1 MKLLWAIV
9 AIGLAGCASSPVPPD
24 WQINAHGALKN
35 SVTAYLVGNSKLAT
49 VEFSRVRVE
58 IASTG
63 RADLLARA
71 ELVRCAAQV
80 ASLEFNNCEPFQALA
95 KDAAAEERAYA
106 EYLAG
111 RWTGLNTAL
120 LPAQHGAVVVGA
132 GGALNTIEDPLSRL
146 VAAGALLQTGRLT
159 PDAIAVAIQTASDQG
174 WRRPLLAWLGVA
186 ARRAEQL
193 DDKEEVSRIQRR
205 IDLISGLW
213 GARPLNR
220 TARDRYRC
228 GIQNGQWQHQS

>member
-1 MKLLWAIV
+1 MRILWAMV
-9 AIGLAGCASSPVPPD
+9 VTGLAGCASSPVPPD
-24 WQINAHGALKN
+24 WQFNAHGSLKN
-35 SVTAYLVGNSKLAT
+35 SVTAYLVGNSKLAD
-49 VEFSRVRVE
+49 VEFSRVRAE

-106 EYLAG
+106 DYLAG

-120 LPAQHGAVVVGA
+120 LPAQHRAVVTGTGA
-132 GGALNTIEDPLSRL
+132 TLNGIDDPLARL
-146 VAAGALLQTGRLT
+146 VAAGTLLQAGRLT
-159 PDAIAVAIQTASDQG
+159 PDGIAVAIQTASDQG

-193 DDKEEVSRIQRR
+193 NDKEEVTRLQRR
-205 IDLISGLW
+205 IDLISNSGVSV
-213 GARPLNR
+213 R
-220 TARDRYRC
+220 
-228 GIQNGQWQHQS
+228 

>member
-1 MKLLWAIV
+1 MKMLWAIV
-9 AIGLAGCASSPVPPD
+9 AIGFAGCASSPVPPD
-24 WQINAHGALKN
+24 WQLNAHGALKN
-35 SVTAYLVGNSKLAT
+35 SVTAYLVGNSKLAA
-49 VEFSRVRVE
+49 VEFSRVRLE

-80 ASLEFNNCEPFQALA
+80 ASLEFNNCESFQALA

-120 LPAQHGAVVVGA
+120 LPAQHRAVVAGA
-132 GGALNTIEDPLSRL
+132 GAALNTIDDPLAQL

-193 DDKEEVSRIQRR
+193 NDKEEVSRIRRR
-205 IDLISGLW
+205 IDLISGV
-213 GARPLNR
+213 GMPV
-220 TARDRYRC
+220 
-228 GIQNGQWQHQS
+228 H

>member
-1 MKLLWAIV
+1 MKMLWAIV
-9 AIGLAGCASSPVPPD
+9 VIGLAGCASSPVPPD
-24 WQINAHGALKN
+24 WQLNAHGALKN
-35 SVTAYLVGNSKLAT
+35 SVTAYLVGNSKLAD
-49 VEFSRVRVE
+49 VEFSRVRAE
-58 IASTG
+58 ITSTG

-80 ASLEFNNCEPFQALA
+80 ASLEFNNCESFQALA
-95 KDAAAEERAYA
+95 KDAAVEERAYA

-120 LPAQHGAVVVGA
+120 LPAQHRAVVAGA

-146 VAAGALLQTGRLT
+146 VAAGALFQTGRLT
-159 PDAIAVAIQTASDQG
+159 PDAIAAVIQTASDQG

-193 DDKEEVSRIQRR
+193 DDKEEVLRIQRR
-205 IDLISGLW
+205 IDLISGL
-213 GARPLNR
+213 GVPV
-220 TARDRYRC
+220 
-228 GIQNGQWQHQS
+228 H

>member
-1 MKLLWAIV
+1 MKVLWAIAV
-9 AIGLAGCASSPVPPD
+9 IGLAGCASYPAPPD
-24 WQINAHGALKN
+24 WQLNAHGALKN
-35 SVTAYLVGNSKLAT
+35 SVQAYLTGNSKLAT
-49 VEFSRVRVE
+49 VEFSRVRTE

-63 RADLLARA
+63 RADLLARV

-80 ASLEFNNCEPFQALA
+80 ASLEFNNCEPFEALA

-106 EYLAG
+106 DYLAG

-120 LPAQHGAVVVGA
+120 LPAQHRAVVAAGTGA
-132 GGALNTIEDPLSRL
+132 ALNTIDDPLARL
-146 VAAGALLQTGRLT
+146 VAAGTLLQTGSLT

-193 DDKEEVSRIQRR
+193 DDKEEISRLRRR
-205 IDLISGLW
+205 IDLISNSGMPV
-213 GARPLNR
+213 R
-220 TARDRYRC
+220 
-228 GIQNGQWQHQS
+228 

>member
-1 MKLLWAIV
+1 MKMLWAIV

-24 WQINAHGALKN
+24 WKLNAHGALKN
-35 SVTAYLVGNSKLAT
+35 SVTAYLVGNSKLAA
-49 VEFSRVRVE
+49 VEFSRVRAE

-63 RADLLARA
+63 RTDLLARA

-80 ASLEFNNCEPFQALA
+80 ASLEFNNCESFQALA

-111 RWTGLNTAL
+111 RWTELNAAL
-120 LPAQHGAVVVGA
+120 LPAQHGAVIA

-146 VAAGALLQTGRLT
+146 VAAGALFQTGRLT
-159 PDAIAVAIQTASDQG
+159 PDAIATAIQTASDQG

-193 DDKEEVSRIQRR
+193 DDREEVLRIQRR
-205 IDLISGLW
+205 IDLISGL
-213 GARPLNR
+213 GAP
-220 TARDRYRC
+220 
-228 GIQNGQWQHQS
+228 IH